1 MFHTREVDWSSYE
14 HNTET
19 TSGASTASAAS
30 VVVDTRN
37 GHRRLLAQSPIPMEY
52 LDHDTGVVISDAR
65 PSRDSEL
72 DNESDGYSTPDEE
85 FGEEPQMTSCGVVR
99 QDSQERSESSERRFF
114 STPCG
119 QTYWVDNEYWLY
131 TNNTVERPIGYW
143 CEEDQCVYLDDGSGY
158 STDEDDDDDYDPPP
172 TPPPMYE
179 ESDSVSPVPMDTNSD
194 PEEDDMVEG
203 ETIVIGSSQ

>member
-1 MFHTREVDWSSYE
+1 MFHTREADWYSYE
-14 HNTET
+14 NNTQ
-19 TSGASTASAAS
+19 TASGTT

-37 GHRRLLAQSPIPMEY
+37 GNRRLLAQSPIPMEY
-52 LDHDTGVVISDAR
+52 LDYDTGVAIAGVRELDNE
-65 PSRDSEL
+65 SEV
-72 DNESDGYSTPDEE
+72 DNESDGYTTPDEE
-85 FGEEPQMTSCGVVR
+85 LHEEPQTTRCGVDR
-99 QDSQERSESSERRFF
+99 QDTQERTESTERRLF

-119 QTYWVDNEYWLY
+119 QTYWVDDEYWLY

-179 ESDSVSPVPMDTNSD
+179 ESHSVSPVPMDTNSD
-194 PEEDDMVEG
+194 PEEDDVVEG
-203 ETIVIGSSQ
+203 ETIVFGDSQ

>member
-14 HNTET
+14 NNTQT
-19 TSGASTASAAS
+19 ASGAT

-52 LDHDTGVVISDAR
+52 LDHDTGVVIADVE
-65 PSRDSEL
+65 PSRESEL

-85 FGEEPQMTSCGVVR
+85 FGEEPQIRSRGVVR

-119 QTYWVDNEYWLY
+119 QTYWVDNEYY
-131 TNNTVERPIGYW
+131 FIQITQVERPIGYW

-179 ESDSVSPVPMDTNSD
+179 ESDSVSPVPMDINSD